1 VSFTTW
7 TPAAV
12 ASEGRHWRGQLW
24 RAVEA
29 QHRVSTLRLVD
40 TLAEQAQ
47 LESLLEASKPP
58 LPAGAGPRHYLLLT
72 PFRYP
77 SLHPGGSRFRAATD
91 PGVFYGADEAR
102 TACAELGYW
111 RWRFL
116 MDSPGLERL
125 VALPHTLFQTGV
137 AGLALDLTAAPFAA
151 DAALWTAPRDYSACQ
166 QLAGHARAARIDL
179 IRYRSVRDPGSGLCA
194 AVLTPAALVT
204 EPLVEQT
211 WRLAVTRQL
220 VQWQRDS
227 VLHAGSFEFPAAAL
241 AHDTRGTVA

>member
-1 VSFTTW
+1 MSSTTW

-12 ASEGRHWRGQLW
+12 ASEGRHWQGQLW

-47 LESLLEASKPP
+47 LESLLEASKPA
-58 LPAGAGPRHYLLLT
+58 LPAGTVARHYLLLT

-77 SLHPGGSRFRAATD
+77 SVYPGGSRFRAATD
-91 PGVFYGADEAR
+91 PGVFYGADERR
-102 TACAELGYW
+102 TACAELGHW

-116 MDSPGLERL
+116 MDSPALERL
-125 VALPHTLFQTGV
+125 ASLPHTLFLAGAT
-137 AGLALDLTAAPFAA
+137 GLALDLTQPPFVQ
-151 DAALWTAPRDYSACQ
+151 DAAQWTSPQDYAACQ
-166 QLAGHARAARIDL
+166 QVAALARAARIPV
-179 IRYRSVRDPGSGLCA
+179 IRYQSVRDPAAGMCA
-194 AVLTPAALVT
+194 AVLQPAALAA

-211 WRLAVTRQL
+211 WRLTVTRQH

-227 VLHAGSFEFPAAAL
+227 VLHEESFEFPAAAP
-241 AHDTRGTVA
+241 AA

>member
-1 VSFTTW
+1 MSFTTW

-12 ASEGRHWRGQLW
+12 ASEGRPWQGQAW

-47 LESLLEASKPP
+47 LESLLEASKPA
-58 LPAGAGPRHYLLLT
+58 LPSARGPHHYLLLT

-77 SLHPGGSRFRAATD
+77 ALHPGGSRFRAATD

-116 MDSPGLERL
+116 RDSPALQRLES
-125 VALPHTLFQTGV
+125 LPHTLFQVGV
-137 AGLALDLTAAPFAA
+137 AGLAVDLTLAPFAA
-151 DAALWTAPRDYSACQ
+151 DAALWTAPSDYSACQ
-166 QLAGHARAARIDL
+166 HLARQARAARL
-179 IRYRSVRDPGSGLCA
+179 ALLRYRSVRDPAAGMCA
-194 AVLTPAALVT
+194 AVLHPVALVT

-211 WRLAVTRQL
+211 WRLAVTRQH

-227 VLHAGSFEFPAAAL
+227 VLHAESFEFPVAAL
-241 AHDTRGTVA
+241 DA

>member
-1 VSFTTW
+1 VSSSTW

-12 ASEGRHWRGQLW
+12 ASEARRWQGRLW

-47 LESLLEASKPP
+47 LESLLESSKPA
-58 LPAGAGPRHYLLLT
+58 LPAGAAARHYLLLT

-77 SLHPGGSRFRAATD
+77 SMYPGGSRFRAATD
-91 PGVFYGADEAR
+91 PGVFYGADEPR

-116 MDSPGLERL
+116 MDSPALGRL
-125 VALPHTLFQTGV
+125 ASLPHTLFLAGA
-137 AGLALDLTAAPFAA
+137 AGLALDLTQPPFVE
-151 DAALWTAPRDYSACQ
+151 DAARWMAPQDYAACQ
-166 QLAGHARAARIDL
+166 QLAGLARSAHL
-179 IRYRSVRDPGSGLCA
+179 EVIRYRSVRDPDAGMCA
-194 AVLTPAALVT
+194 AVLRPAALAA
-204 EPLVEQT
+204 EPLLEQT
-211 WRLAVTRQL
+211 WRLTVTRQH

-227 VLHAGSFEFPAAAL
+227 VLHEESFEFPVVTPAA
-241 AHDTRGTVA
+241 